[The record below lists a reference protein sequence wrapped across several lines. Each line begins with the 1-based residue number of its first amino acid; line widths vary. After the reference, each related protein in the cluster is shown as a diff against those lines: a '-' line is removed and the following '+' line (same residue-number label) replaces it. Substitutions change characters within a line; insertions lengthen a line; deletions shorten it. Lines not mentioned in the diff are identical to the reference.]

1 MNLALNSALSNFKQ
15 HNGELLIGG
24 RTISSLA
31 QEHGTPLYIYDRAV
45 IKHRCQ
51 TLRGTLPENLQ
62 ITYAIKA
69 NPNIEIIRTMGAY
82 YDGFDVAS
90 QGEMEKAIDAGIY
103 PEVISFTGPGKTIN
117 ELHFAIEHNIGSIS
131 VESERELEHIQSICK
146 TLGTSCK
153 TLGTSARVLIRVN
166 PAFEL
171 SQSGMKMG
179 GGPKQ
184 FGIDSERVPALIK
197 RIISD
202 NLVQFDGVHIFA
214 GSQNLNADQL
224 LQTFKKI
231 LEYASDIRSS
241 TGTHIKTL
249 NMGGGFGIPYFVHEK
264 DLDLAAVGNGL
275 ANLLNTY
282 GEKLTGTIF
291 KIELGRFLVGECG
304 IYVSRILYRKISHN
318 QVFLITDG
326 GMHHHLAA
334 SGNFGQSLVRR
345 PMPMTIANKLNAP
358 LEKVHI
364 VGPLCTPL
372 DTFGFVELPSAE
384 EGDFVVVLN
393 SGAYGFSASPLQ
405 FLSHKPPK
413 EVIV

>member
-1 MNLALNSALSNFKQ
+1 M
-15 HNGELLIGG
+15 
-24 RTISSLA
+24 A

-45 IKHRCQ
+45 IKQRCQ
-51 TLRGTLPENLQ
+51 ILRDALPENLQ

-69 NPNIEIIRTMGAY
+69 NPNMEIIRTMGVY

-90 QGEMEKAIDAGIY
+90 RGEMEKAIEAGIS

-146 TLGTSCK
+146 TM
-153 TLGTSARVLIRVN
+153 GTSARVLIRVN

-202 NLVQFDGVHIFA
+202 NHLQFDGVHIFA

-241 TGTHIKTL
+241 MGIYIKTL

-275 ANLLNTY
+275 ANLLSTY
-282 GEKLTGTIF
+282 GKKLTGTIF

-345 PMPMTIANKLNAP
+345 PMPITIANKLNAP
-358 LEKVHI
+358 PEKVHI

-372 DTFGFVELPSAE
+372 DTFGYVELPSAE
-384 EGDFVVVLN
+384 EGDFVAVLN
-393 SGAYGFSASPLQ
+393 SGAYGFSASPLR